1 MVHPLHRK
9 QKEEDRNMTDL
20 FGHSSLKEQYGANP
34 FSVFDTNNRDW
45 KLHRQLW
52 LNKGILPPLMPIKQ
66 RSMVNFDDDNFVKTT
81 STFDPYLCELIYRWF
96 CPENGTVLDPFCGG
110 SVRGIVAQKLGYHYT
125 GIDIRQDQI
134 DSDIEQSERILGRN
148 IPEYICGD
156 SDSVLDSRDRWE
168 FNFDMLFTCPPY
180 WNLEVYSDDDRDLST
195 LSWKDFLQ
203 KYRSI
208 IKKSCRLI
216 KHGAFAVIVVGEVRN
231 RSGYYAGLVP
241 ETIKAFLDAGMVY
254 WNEAV
259 LLTPYVNASKR
270 VSSSMKNKKLVKVHQ
285 NVLIFKRKK

>member
-66 RSMVNFDDDNFVKTT
+66 RSMVNFDDD
-81 STFDPYLCELIYRWF
+81 
-96 CPENGTVLDPFCGG
+96 
-110 SVRGIVAQKLGYHYT
+110 
-125 GIDIRQDQI
+125 
-134 DSDIEQSERILGRN
+134 
-148 IPEYICGD
+148 
-156 SDSVLDSRDRWE
+156 
-168 FNFDMLFTCPPY
+168 
-180 WNLEVYSDDDRDLST
+180 RDLST

-231 RSGYYAGLVP
+231 RSGYYAGFVP